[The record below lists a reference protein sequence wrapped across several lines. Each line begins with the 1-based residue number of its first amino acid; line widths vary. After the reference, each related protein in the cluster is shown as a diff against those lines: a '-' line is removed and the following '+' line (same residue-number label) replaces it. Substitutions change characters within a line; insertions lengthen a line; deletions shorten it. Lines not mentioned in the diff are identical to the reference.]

1 MLKHKGGKEIN
12 PNTFIYTV
20 PAFRLVK
27 HYNDGIDKEYIFV
40 RIAIENRQVFF
51 IMINSNGQYCTYNMF
66 TKTTFHMQWDET
78 FTAYECEV
86 DNIDV
91 EYH

>member
-1 MLKHKGGKEIN
+1 MLKRKDGKEIN
-12 PNTFIYTV
+12 PDTFIYTV

-27 HYNDGIDKEYIFV
+27 HNADMDEEYIYIRV
-40 RIAIENRQVFF
+40 AIENSRVFF
-51 IMINSNGQYCTYNMF
+51 IRINSNGQYCAYNVF
-66 TKTTFHMQWDET
+66 TPATFRMQWDET

-86 DNIDV
+86 DNIDI

>member
-1 MLKHKGGKEIN
+1 MLKCKDGKEIN
-12 PNTFIYTV
+12 PDTFIYTV

-27 HYNDGIDKEYIFV
+27 HDNDGIDREYIFV

-51 IMINSNGQYCTYNMF
+51 MMINSNGQYCAYNMF
-66 TKTTFHMQWDET
+66 TKTTFRMQWNES

>member
-1 MLKHKGGKEIN
+1 MLKRKDGKEIN
-12 PNTFIYTV
+12 PDTFIYTV

-27 HYNDGIDKEYIFV
+27 HDNDGSDREYIFV

-51 IMINSNGQYCTYNMF
+51 MMINSNGQYCAYNMF
-66 TKTTFHMQWDET
+66 TKTTFRMQWNES
-78 FTAYECEV
+78 FTVYECEV

>member
-1 MLKHKGGKEIN
+1 MLKRKDGKEIN
-12 PNTFIYTV
+12 PDTFIYTV

-27 HYNDGIDKEYIFV
+27 HDNDGIDREYIFV

-51 IMINSNGQYCTYNMF
+51 MMINSNGQYCAYNMF
-66 TKTTFHMQWDET
+66 TKTTFCMQWNES

>member
-1 MLKHKGGKEIN
+1 MLKHKDGKEIN

-27 HYNDGIDKEYIFV
+27 HDNDGIDKEYIFV

-51 IMINSNGQYCTYNMF
+51 MMINSNGQYCAYNMF

>member
-1 MLKHKGGKEIN
+1 MLKRKDGKEIN
-12 PNTFIYTV
+12 PDTFIYTV

-27 HYNDGIDKEYIFV
+27 HDNDGIDREYIFV

-51 IMINSNGQYCTYNMF
+51 MMINNNGQYCAYNMF
-66 TKTTFHMQWDET
+66 TKTTFRMQWNEP
-78 FTAYECEV
+78 FTAYECAV

>member
-1 MLKHKGGKEIN
+1 MLKRKDGKEIK
-12 PNTFIYTV
+12 PDTFIYSV

-27 HYNDGIDKEYIFV
+27 HNNDGTDKEYIFV
-40 RIAIENRQVFF
+40 RVAIENRQVFF
-51 IMINSNGQYCTYNMF
+51 MMINSNGQYCAYNMF
-66 TKTTFHMQWDET
+66 TNATFHMQWDET

>member
-1 MLKHKGGKEIN
+1 MLKRKDGKEIN
-12 PNTFIYTV
+12 PDTFIYTV

-27 HYNDGIDKEYIFV
+27 HDNDGIDREYIFV

-51 IMINSNGQYCTYNMF
+51 MMINSNGQYCAYNMF
-66 TKTTFHMQWDET
+66 TKTTVRMQWNES
-78 FTAYECEV
+78 FTAYECAV